1 MTIFMWVC
9 CCAVVVAAAAVRRT
23 TGSHSLPLWL
33 CHQQQAAA
41 PPAAQ
46 PSSAAWHPR
55 RSCSSRTGPQASAAG
70 WTAQDCSGG
79 RTADAQWWVALQWCL
94 SSSRCGSDRLA
105 GLSPLR
111 SENGSVLYG
120 VGRATVSIYSV
131 LSFDICSAGNDARG
145 SLLTRRCC
153 RYVLLMCAEQLV
165 CQGRP
170 AVADPLS

>member
-1 MTIFMWVC
+1 MAGEQQTLNGGLLYSGVS
-9 CCAVVVAAAAVRRT
+9 AAAA
-23 TGSHSLPLWL
+23 
-33 CHQQQAAA
+33 AAA
-41 PPAAQ
+41 IV
-46 PSSAAWHPR
+46 S
-55 RSCSSRTGPQASAAG
+55 
-70 WTAQDCSGG
+70 
-79 RTADAQWWVALQWCL
+79 
-94 SSSRCGSDRLA
+94 A

-120 VGRATVSIYSV
+120 VGRVTVSIYLV

-153 RYVLLMCAEQLV
+153 LYVLLMCAEQLV